1 MGYEMYCYVI
11 FGESDDKHTRKYLYK
26 CDELAPG
33 DTVIVPA
40 KNSQKTALV
49 YNTLKTN
56 PERFGLQDNRIK
68 TVIAKNTGVIEKKEI
83 VSYILAMIDE
93 YKDGIISKEDF
104 CSVVEHFVST
114 NKLEIPENSVLHSL
128 IWSIIPDVCLFYVEE
143 PGEESEKELNFWKG
157 LKDIEYQLR
166 YGYSHREKDKWS
178 NIKTDPIELT
188 DKYLKIELELERLI
202 RKEIGEDGYMGF
214 CHKYWWTKKNLLKE
228 KYGIEWKSP
237 VDMNPDVDFD

>member
-1 MGYEMYCYVI
+1 
-11 FGESDDKHTRKYLYK
+11 
-26 CDELAPG
+26 
-33 DTVIVPA
+33 
-40 KNSQKTALV
+40 
-49 YNTLKTN
+49 
-56 PERFGLQDNRIK
+56 
-68 TVIAKNTGVIEKKEI
+68 
-83 VSYILAMIDE
+83 MIDE

-128 IWSIIPDVCLFYVEE
+128 VWSIIPDICLFYVED
-143 PGEESEKELNFWKG
+143 PGEASEKELNFWKG

-166 YGYSHREKDKWS
+166 YGYSYKEKDKRS
-178 NIKTDPIELT
+178 KNIKTDPIELT
-188 DKYLKIELELERLI
+188 DKYLKIELEMERLI
-202 RKEIGEDGYMGF
+202 RKEIGEGGYVGF

>member
-1 MGYEMYCYVI
+1 MYCYVI

-26 CDELAPG
+26 CDEFTPG
-33 DTVIVPA
+33 DTVIVPV
-40 KNSQKTALV
+40 KNSQKIALV
-49 YNTLKTN
+49 YNTFKTI
-56 PERFGLQDNRIK
+56 PEGLGLLDNRIK
-68 TVIAKNTGVIEKKEI
+68 TVIAKNTEIIERKEI

-93 YKDGIISKEDF
+93 YKDGIISKEYF
-104 CSVVEHFVST
+104 YYVVEEFVST

-128 IWSIIPDVCLFYVEE
+128 VWSIIPDVCLFYVEE
-143 PGEESEKELNFWKG
+143 PGEASEKELNFWKE

-166 YGYSHREKDKWS
+166 YGCSYREKDKRS
-178 NIKTDPIELT
+178 INIITDPIELT

-202 RKEIGEDGYMGF
+202 RKEIGEGGYMGF

-237 VDMNPDVDFD
+237 VDMNPGVIFD

>member
-1 MGYEMYCYVI
+1 MYCYVI

-26 CDELAPG
+26 CDELTPG
-33 DTVIVPA
+33 DTVIVPV
-40 KNSQKTALV
+40 KNGQKIALV
-49 YNTLKTN
+49 YNTFKTI
-56 PERFGLQDNRIK
+56 PEGFGLLDNRIK
-68 TVIAKNTGVIEKKEI
+68 TVIAKNTEIIERKEI

-93 YKDGIISKEDF
+93 YKDGIISKEYF
-104 CSVVEHFVST
+104 YYVVEEFVST

-128 IWSIIPDVCLFYVEE
+128 VWSIIPDVCLFYVEE
-143 PGEESEKELNFWKG
+143 PGEAAEKELNFWKE

-166 YGYSHREKDKWS
+166 YGCSYREKDKKS
-178 NIKTDPIELT
+178 INIKTDPIELT

-202 RKEIGEDGYMGF
+202 RKEIGGGGYREF

-237 VDMNPDVDFD
+237 VDMNPGVIFD